1 MKREYVDYT
10 IQKLKCVPNG
20 SKEACVKVREY
31 LQNIQLDRKNNTISS
46 NDFCCVSSEE
56 FINSVQTLLA
66 YAWQNREQDMV
77 PESWYC
83 DNDCSNIDRCIFCSG
98 EYQLAAKDERGKS
111 LSKRL
116 CPYFSD
122 SGNI

>member
-31 LQNIQLDRKNNTISS
+31 LQNIQLNRKNNTISS
-46 NDFCCVSSEE
+46 NDFCCISSEE
-56 FINSVQTLLA
+56 FIDSVQTLLA

-83 DNDCSNIDRCIFCSG
+83 DNDCSNIDSCIFCPG
-98 EYQLAAKDERGKS
+98 EYQLASKDESGKS

-116 CPYFSD
+116 CPYFRD
-122 SGNI
+122 SRNI